1 MAPTERNV
9 MAKKKAPAGKKPVAT
24 ASGIPVYCAHKCIAD
39 ITDVK
44 PNILNPNRHSD
55 AQIGLLAKIIR
66 NQGWRAPITI
76 SARSGLV
83 VRGHGRLEA
92 AKLLGVTEVPV
103 DAQYYK
109 TEAEEYADLVA
120 DNQIAE
126 MSSVDRE
133 ALKDMIESLDVADF
147 DLTLTGMDE
156 KTLEKLM
163 TAAPP
168 PGAKEDDPPPSSK
181 TAISCPKCGHKFE
194 MVMDSNLGDVNPN

>member
-1 MAPTERNV
+1 MPP
-9 MAKKKAPAGKKPVAT
+9 KKKAASKKSVAT

-44 PNILNPNRHSD
+44 PNPRNPNRHSD

-133 ALKDMIESLDVADF
+133 ALKDMIESLDVSDF
-147 DLTLTGMDE
+147 DLTLTGINQKE
-156 KTLEKLM
+156 LENLM

-168 PGAKEDDPPPSSK
+168 PDADNKDPEPPPSSK
-181 TAISCPKCGHKFE
+181 TAIICPKCGHKFD
-194 MVMDSNLGDVNPN
+194 MVMDSKLGDASRN